1 MVRIGGL
8 HESPEA
14 VLTRARAYLGSRD
27 TQTPDAQ
34 TRDAQP
40 PFAYPWYDSYDTGA
54 AETVLVDGDL
64 LAPLLL
70 HAAPD
75 LVAYRTLYGWRDA
88 LEAGLRNVAK
98 VAAGGYEGPEWPEM
112 DQAIGELYQPLD
124 DRRGGQLSG
133 TTLSKVLHRK
143 MPAYIPLYDS
153 KIFWLYCSAPVVRIA
168 PHPDRKLT
176 WVDFMSVFA
185 REIRRDM
192 GEPDAVELI
201 NEVRKLAADTHPVT
215 ELRAWDIIAWQAAR
229 NALLTTTPPEHADD
243 DTI

>member
-8 HESPEA
+8 DESPET
-14 VLTRARAYLGSRD
+14 VLDRATAYLGSPHAK
-27 TQTPDAQ
+27 T
-34 TRDAQP
+34 
-40 PFAYPWYDSYDTGA
+40 PFAYPWYDTYDTGA

-70 HAAPD
+70 HAAPN
-75 LVAYRTLYGWRDA
+75 LVAYRTLHGWRDV
-88 LEAGLRNVAK
+88 LESGLRRVAK
-98 VAAGGYEGPEWPEM
+98 VAASGHDGVEWPDL

-124 DRRGGQLSG
+124 HHRGAHLPG

-143 MPAYIPLYDS
+143 MPAHIPLYDS

-168 PHPDRKLT
+168 PHPSRKLT
-176 WVDFMSVFA
+176 WVEFMSVFA

-192 GEPDAVELI
+192 SEPDAAELI
-201 NEVRKLAADTHPVT
+201 DEVRTLAANTHPIT
-215 ELRAWDIIAWQAAR
+215 QLRAWDIIAWQAAR

>member
-8 HESPEA
+8 QESHDA
-14 VLTRARAYLGSRD
+14 VLDRAKAYLGS
-27 TQTPDAQ
+27 PDAK
-34 TRDAQP
+34 T
-40 PFAYPWYDSYDTGA
+40 PFAYPWYDTYDTGA

-75 LVAYRTLYGWRDA
+75 LVAYRTLHGCRDV
-88 LEAGLRNVAK
+88 LESGLRRVAK
-98 VAAGGYEGPEWPEM
+98 VAASGHGGLEWPEM

-124 DRRGGQLSG
+124 DRRGGHLSG

-168 PHPDRKLT
+168 PDPSRKLT
-176 WVDFMSVFA
+176 WVEFMSVFA
-185 REIRRDM
+185 CEIRRDM
-192 GEPDAVELI
+192 CEPDAVELI
-201 NEVRKLAADTHPVT
+201 DEVRKLAADTHPIT
-215 ELRAWDIIAWQAAR
+215 GLRAWDIIAWQAAR
-229 NALLTTTPPEHADD
+229 NALLTATPPEHADD

>member
-1 MVRIGGL
+1 M
-8 HESPEA
+8 S
-14 VLTRARAYLGSRD
+14 
-27 TQTPDAQ
+27 QTATAPAK
-34 TRDAQP
+34 T
-40 PFAYPWYDSYDTGA
+40 PFAYPWYDTYDTGA

-75 LVAYRTLYGWRDA
+75 LGAYRTLHGWRDV
-88 LEAGLRNVAK
+88 LESGLRRVAK
-98 VAAGGYEGPEWPEM
+98 VAASGHGGLEWPEM

-124 DRRGGQLSG
+124 DRRGGHLSG

-168 PHPDRKLT
+168 PDPSRKLT
-176 WVDFMSVFA
+176 WVEFMSVFA
-185 REIRRDM
+185 CEIRRDM
-192 GEPDAVELI
+192 CEPDAVELI
-201 NEVRKLAADTHPVT
+201 DEVRKLAADTHPIT
-215 ELRAWDIIAWQAAR
+215 GLRAWDIIAWQAAR
-229 NALLTTTPPEHADD
+229 NALLTATPPEHADD